1 MSHCTAHSSLTIKL
15 LVGIKQFEQMW
26 DVTGA
31 PVKYDITETAHLLF
45 TWLNVYD
52 LKAYFHVHQYVVHV
66 H

>member
-1 MSHCTAHSSLTIKL
+1 
-15 LVGIKQFEQMW
+15 MW